1 LSKTALVVTVGGSH
15 EPIVAAIESVRPD
28 FVLFVCSSDDP
39 VTDNKGS
46 YTQIQG
52 EGKIIKAHLNDEKP
66 TLKNIP
72 SQLELDQDAYRVVL
86 VDSDD
91 IDQAYSIIS
100 DELQQMVDEYDTV
113 ISDYTGGTKSMTSSL
128 VLASV
133 DNEQVKVQVV
143 AGARGNLRRI
153 DSTFQSVQAMHVGRT
168 RFKNDFDTALGYW
181 RHHNYATSLQAL
193 ERLKANNKEDLARL
207 NLAVVACKAFV
218 AWDVFDH
225 TKAQELLTH
234 IAKRLST
241 GHKVYLQQLGLIC
254 SDSKITMPNRIFDLW
269 LNAQRC
275 ALRCRY
281 DDATSRV
288 YRLLEWSSQ
297 WLLQH
302 YLQVNTDDVPK
313 DLIPAEVNIAFNE
326 RTQKYMAALVP
337 AWELA
342 GSTCGDASAEFWQKN
357 KVKLL
362 DLLEVRNNSI
372 LAHGY
377 KPITENDWKK
387 MESFVESRL
396 LPFISTEFEAIGVKK
411 VPDQLPTEWEI
422 S

>member
-1 LSKTALVVTVGGSH
+1 MSKSALVVSVGGSH
-15 EPIVAAIESVRPD
+15 EPIVAAIESVQPD
-28 FVLFVCSSDDP
+28 FVLFVCSNDDP
-39 VTDNKGS
+39 VTGNKGS
-46 YTQIQG
+46 YTQIDG
-52 EGKIIKAHLNDEKP
+52 AGKIIKAKFTDEKP
-66 TLKNIP
+66 TLENIP
-72 SQLELDQDAYRVVL
+72 SQLKLDEDGFRVVL

-100 DELQQMVDEYDTV
+100 DALKELVQEYDNV
-113 ISDYTGGTKSMTSSL
+113 ICDYTGGTKSMTSSL

-143 AGARGNLRRI
+143 AGARGNLKKI
-153 DSTFQSVQAMHVGRT
+153 DSTFQSVQAMNVGRT
-168 RFKNDFDTALGYW
+168 RFKNDFDTALSFW
-181 RHHNYATSLQAL
+181 QNHNYATSLQAL
-193 ERLKANNKEDLARL
+193 ERLKTNDKKDLVRL

-225 TKAQELLTH
+225 ESANELLKA
-234 IAKRLST
+234 ISKKLSSEN
-241 GHKVYLQQLGLIC
+241 KVYLQQLGVIC
-254 SDSKITMPNRIFDLW
+254 SDSKVTMPNSIFDLW

-275 ALRCRY
+275 ALRGRY

-288 YRLLEWSSQ
+288 YRLLEWCSQ

-302 YLQVNTDDVPK
+302 HIQVKTDDVPK
-313 DLIPAEVNIAFNE
+313 DMIPDGVNIPFNE

-342 GSTCGDASAEFWQKN
+342 GATCGEGAEKFWMKN
-357 KVKLL
+357 KQKLL
-362 DLLEVRNNSI
+362 DLLEIRNHSI

-377 KPITENDWKK
+377 NPITQSDWNT
-387 MESFVESRL
+387 MHDFAESRL
-396 LPFISTEFEAIGVKK
+396 LPFMMEEFGSVGVKN
-411 VPDQLPTEWEI
+411 VPRQLPSTWE